1 MSNLTYNPNINDS
14 YDYNS
19 EMNMEFND
27 SNGNF
32 KSYDNY
38 DNYDNTPPLLQQMD
52 PRADPGWKSDGQ
64 SMRKPMRQQMRQPI
78 RQPIR
83 QQSREQMR
91 MPRPPSNY
99 IEKPSKYKKQS
110 NNYDETQ
117 IDKFEGQKSTKFN
130 WILFGKKLIIYTA
143 LFLIMSHVKVDDLVC
158 KFIPF
163 LNENQILCMTFKGVI
178 LAIIIILVQTLLK

>member
-14 YDYNS
+14 YDNNS

-52 PRADPGWKSDGQ
+52 PRADPGWKKADGP
-64 SMRKPMRQQMRQPI
+64 SMRKPIRQQMRQPM
-78 RQPIR
+78 R
-83 QQSREQMR
+83 QQPREQMR
-91 MPRPPSNY
+91 IPRQPQNNY
-99 IEKPSKYKKQS
+99 IEKSSKYKKQS

-117 IDKFEGQKSTKFN
+117 IDKFEGEKSTKFN
-130 WILFGKKLIIYTA
+130 WILFGKKLVIYTA

-158 KFIPF
+158 KFVPF
-163 LNENQILCMTFKGVI
+163 LNENQILCMTFKGVL
-178 LAIIIILVQTLLK
+178 LAIIIILVQTLL

>member
-14 YDYNS
+14 YNDYNS
-19 EMNMEFND
+19 EMNMEFNE

-38 DNYDNTPPLLQQMD
+38 DNYDNTPQLLQQMD
-52 PRADPGWKSDGQ
+52 PRADPGWKSDG
-64 SMRKPMRQQMRQPI
+64 KPIRQQMRQPM
-78 RQPIR
+78 RQPMR
-83 QQSREQMR
+83 QQPREQMR
-91 MPRPPSNY
+91 MPRQPPNNY

-110 NNYDETQ
+110 NNYDDAQ
-117 IDKFEGQKSTKFN
+117 IDKFEGKKSTKFN
-130 WILFGKKLIIYTA
+130 WILFAKKLIIYTA

-163 LNENQILCMTFKGVI
+163 LSDNQILCMTFKGVL
-178 LAIIIILVQTLLK
+178 LAIIIILVQTLL